1 MNLGRWVPDAHLLEA
16 ALTHSSYAHEV
27 GEGVSFNER
36 LEFLGDAVVQLAVT
50 DWLFRQ
56 HPDWDEGQLSEARA
70 TLVRESAL
78 ARAARAL
85 GIGAQ
90 MRLGRGERATGGAE
104 KPSVLADAFEAVV
117 GAAYLSTNLAQ
128 ASQRVLEVL
137 APVLDEAGTRPRD
150 YKTRLAERL
159 IRTGHVPRYHVVAE
173 GGPEHAKVFTVA
185 VTWAGQEHGRG
196 DGRSKKAAEQA
207 AAAAAW
213 GVLEPQRAR

>member
-1 MNLGRWVPDAHLLEA
+1 MNLARWVPDARLLET

-36 LEFLGDAVVQLAVT
+36 LEFLGDAVVQLVVT

-70 TLVRESAL
+70 ALVRESAL
-78 ARAARAL
+78 AQAGRAL
-85 GIGAQ
+85 GIGAHL
-90 MRLGRGERATGGAE
+90 RLGRGERASGGRE
-104 KPSVLADAFEAVV
+104 KPSILADAFEAVV
-117 GAAYLSTNLAQ
+117 GAAYLSTNLVQ
-128 ASQRVLEVL
+128 ASQRVLAVL
-137 APVLDEAGTRPRD
+137 EPALDVAGTRPRD

-159 IRTGHVPRYHVVAE
+159 IRAGQVPRYHVVAE

-185 VTWAGQEHGRG
+185 VTWNGQEHGRG
-196 DGRSKKAAEQA
+196 EGSSKKGAEQA

-213 GVLEPQRAR
+213 GFLDPKGGC